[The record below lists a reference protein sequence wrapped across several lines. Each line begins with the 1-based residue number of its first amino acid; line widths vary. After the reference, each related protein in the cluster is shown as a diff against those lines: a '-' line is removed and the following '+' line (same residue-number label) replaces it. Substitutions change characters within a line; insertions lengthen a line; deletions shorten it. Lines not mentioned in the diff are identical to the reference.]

1 MGIVNHEFTRP
12 SIGRNNIMKKTISV
26 YWPLAIV
33 VPLAAAAYLHICGN
47 TASHA
52 SQAPLAA
59 DQLTAE
65 LARAVS
71 YGMVD
76 AASAL
81 PAKPMRAVTAMPLA
95 EAS

>member
-1 MGIVNHEFTRP
+1 
-12 SIGRNNIMKKTISV
+12 MKKTISV

-47 TASHA
+47 AASRT
-52 SQAPLAA
+52 SQSRLGA

-71 YGMVD
+71 YGMID

-81 PAKPMRAVTAMPLA
+81 PAKPMGAATTMPLA
-95 EAS
+95 DAS

>member
-1 MGIVNHEFTRP
+1 
-12 SIGRNNIMKKTISV
+12 MKKIISV

-47 TASHA
+47 EAMRS
-52 SQAPLAA
+52 SQVPLAA

-76 AASAL
+76 STATL

>member
-1 MGIVNHEFTRP
+1 
-12 SIGRNNIMKKTISV
+12 MKKTISV
-26 YWPLAIV
+26 YWPLALV

-47 TASHA
+47 AASRA

-76 AASAL
+76 AATTL
-81 PAKPMRAVTAMPLA
+81 PAKPMRAVTAMPIA
-95 EAS
+95 QAS

>member
-33 VPLAAAAYLHICGN
+33 VPLAAVAYLHICGDA
-47 TASHA
+47 ASRA
-52 SQAPLAA
+52 LKAPLAA

-71 YGMVD
+71 YGMVGD
-76 AASAL
+76 ASTL
-81 PAKPMRAVTAMPLA
+81 PAKPIRAVAATPLA

>member
-1 MGIVNHEFTRP
+1 
-12 SIGRNNIMKKTISV
+12 MKKTISV

-33 VPLAAAAYLHICGN
+33 VPLAAIAYLHFSSNG
-47 TASHA
+47 ASRA
-52 SQAPLAA
+52 SQVPLDA

-71 YGMVD
+71 YGMID

-81 PAKPMRAVTAMPLA
+81 PAKPIRAATAMPLA

>member
-1 MGIVNHEFTRP
+1 
-12 SIGRNNIMKKTISV
+12 MKKTISV

-33 VPLAAAAYLHICGN
+33 VPLAVLAYLHINGQ
-47 TASHA
+47 TASRA
-52 SQAPLAA
+52 SQMPLDANH
-59 DQLTAE
+59 LTAE

-76 AASAL
+76 PASTL
-81 PAKPMRAVTAMPLA
+81 PAKPMRAAAAAPLA

>member
-1 MGIVNHEFTRP
+1 
-12 SIGRNNIMKKTISV
+12 MKKAISA

-33 VPLAAAAYLHICGN
+33 VPLAVAACLHILGDA
-47 TASHA
+47 ASHA
-52 SQAPLAA
+52 SQTPLAA
-59 DQLTAE
+59 GQLTAE

-76 AASAL
+76 AASAR
-81 PAKPMRAVTAMPLA
+81 PAKPMRAAAAMPLA

>member
-1 MGIVNHEFTRP
+1 
-12 SIGRNNIMKKTISV
+12 MKKTISV

-47 TASHA
+47 
-52 SQAPLAA
+52 AA
-59 DQLTAE
+59 QLTAE

-71 YGMVD
+71 YGMID
-76 AASAL
+76 AASTL
-81 PAKPMRAVTAMPLA
+81 PAKPMRAATMPLA

>member
-1 MGIVNHEFTRP
+1 
-12 SIGRNNIMKKTISV
+12 MKKTISV

-33 VPLAAAAYLHICGN
+33 VSLAVVAYLHICSN
-47 TASHA
+47 ATSR
-52 SQAPLAA
+52 APQTPLDA

-71 YGMVD
+71 YGMID

-81 PAKPMRAVTAMPLA
+81 PAKPITAMPIA
-95 EAS
+95 QAS

>member
-1 MGIVNHEFTRP
+1 
-12 SIGRNNIMKKTISV
+12 MKKTISV

-33 VPLAAAAYLHICGN
+33 VPLAAAAYLHICGDA
-47 TASHA
+47 ASRVP
-52 SQAPLAA
+52 QAPLAA

-71 YGMVD
+71 YGMIDD
-76 AASAL
+76 AATL
-81 PAKPMRAVTAMPLA
+81 PAKPMRGATVMPAA

>member
-1 MGIVNHEFTRP
+1 
-12 SIGRNNIMKKTISV
+12 MKKTISV

-33 VPLAAAAYLHICGN
+33 VPLAAAACLHISSN
-47 TASHA
+47 AASHA
-52 SQAPLAA
+52 SQAPLGA

-76 AASAL
+76 ATSTL
-81 PAKPMRAVTAMPLA
+81 PAKPLRAVAAVPLP

>member
-1 MGIVNHEFTRP
+1 
-12 SIGRNNIMKKTISV
+12 MKKTISV

-33 VPLAAAAYLHICGN
+33 VPLAAVAYLHICANG
-47 TASHA
+47 ASRV
-52 SQAPLAA
+52 SQAPLGA

-76 AASAL
+76 AESSL
-81 PAKPMRAVTAMPLA
+81 PAKPMRAATAMPLA
-95 EAS
+95 DAS

>member
-1 MGIVNHEFTRP
+1 
-12 SIGRNNIMKKTISV
+12 MKKTISV

-33 VPLAAAAYLHICGN
+33 VPLAAAAYLHICGDA
-47 TASHA
+47 ASRA

-59 DQLTAE
+59 DQFTAE

-71 YGMVD
+71 YGMIDD
-76 AASAL
+76 ATTQ
-81 PAKPMRAVTAMPLA
+81 PAKPMRAATVMPIA